1 VKTRAFRR
9 HAAVQR
15 SAGLA
20 QQSAI
25 GGVLQESVLEKIGV
39 VRRQALPKEQS
50 RPDKPVKGL
59 GELQVWQARH
69 RRQQRVQ
76 KLPPDCRSDLGYT
89 FCRSEPVRPRHQRR
103 V

>member
-1 VKTRAFRR
+1 LLYHTGLSAVSRQKLRLVLRDFRKLAFN
-9 HAAVQR
+9 HFCDAGVQR

-50 RPDKPVKGL
+50 RPG
-59 GELQVWQARH
+59 
-69 RRQQRVQ
+69 
-76 KLPPDCRSDLGYT
+76 
-89 FCRSEPVRPRHQRR
+89 
-103 V
+103 